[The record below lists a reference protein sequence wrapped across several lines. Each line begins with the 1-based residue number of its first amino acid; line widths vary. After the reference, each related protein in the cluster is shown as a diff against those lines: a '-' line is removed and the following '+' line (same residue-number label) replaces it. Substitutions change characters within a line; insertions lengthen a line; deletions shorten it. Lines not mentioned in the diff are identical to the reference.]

1 MRVRG
6 NREKINNKISN
17 TRATVTVHI
26 CMVTVVIVYKY
37 TILHPLMWV
46 FFWPK
51 YVKWR
56 DFCILENYTP
66 TDMDALRVLSQ
77 SGMSLIDPL
86 DLYLAFALFFLRLL
100 QTHFR
105 FFFLNFFFFFHLH
118 PFLGHYIQLWVG
130 THSWALSPHLWGFVL
145 VHGILHLIQGSLVLD
160 LQPFKFGVATM
171 STTKFLLNNMAFYF
185 IIKWHISKFDPNL
198 F

>member
-66 TDMDALRVLSQ
+66 TDMDALRILSQ

-105 FFFLNFFFFFHLH
+105 FFFLNFFFFFL
-118 PFLGHYIQLWVG
+118 IC
-130 THSWALSPHLWGFVL
+130 THSWVIISNYELVPIHGLFHPIYGVLSWFMGFCTL
-145 VHGILHLIQGSLVLD
+145 
-160 LQPFKFGVATM
+160 FKG
-171 STTKFLLNNMAFYF
+171 LLFWTCN
-185 IIKWHISKFDPNL
+185 PLNL
-198 F
+198 G

>member
-66 TDMDALRVLSQ
+66 TDMDALRILSQ

-105 FFFLNFFFFFHLH
+105 FFFLNFFFFSFA
-118 PFLGHYIQLWVG
+118 P
-130 THSWALSPHLWGFVL
+130 
-145 VHGILHLIQGSLVLD
+145 ILGSLYPIMSWY
-160 LQPFKFGVATM
+160 PFMGSFTPFMGFCLGSWDFAPYSRVSCSGLAT
-171 STTKFLLNNMAFYF
+171 L
-185 IIKWHISKFDPNL
+185 
-198 F
+198 